1 MIAPPLPIFWL
12 IAAYIIG
19 SCPTGYLLGK
29 WLMGIDIREHG
40 SGNPGA
46 TNVFRVVGKRAGI
59 ITLVVDF
66 LKGFLPVFLSLTLD
80 PRAQAFASLLGLAA
94 IAGHNWSIWLK
105 FNGGKGV
112 ATSAGVFMALLPIPT
127 ALSLVVFG
135 IASRLSG
142 HISVGS
148 MAGALSNP
156 LFALLFRSTG
166 YRIFLSLCCALLI
179 ILMHRKNIVR
189 LMRSEEMKVFK
200 DKDEG
205 TSSGN
210 KS

>member
-12 IAAYIIG
+12 IAAYLIG

-29 WLMGIDIREHG
+29 WLKGIDIREHG

-46 TNVFRVVGKRAGI
+46 TNVFRVVGRRAGI

-66 LKGFLPVFLSLTLD
+66 LKGFLPVFISLMLD
-80 PRAQAFASLLGLAA
+80 PRAEAFSSLVGLAA
-94 IAGHNWSIWLK
+94 IAGHNWSLWLN

-112 ATSAGVFMALLPIPT
+112 ATSAGVFMALLPVPT
-127 ALSLVVFG
+127 ALSLVVFA
-135 IASRLSG
+135 IAFKLSG
-142 HISVGS
+142 HVSVGS

-156 LFALLFRSTG
+156 VFALLFRSTG
-166 YRIFLSLCCALLI
+166 YRVFLSLCCALLI
-179 ILMHRKNIVR
+179 ILMHRQNIIR
-189 LMRSEEMKVFK
+189 LMRSEEMRVFK
-200 DKDEG
+200 NKDDG
-205 TSSGN
+205 TSSGD